1 MTDPPLELVML
12 RRCAVL
18 LWCVVVL
25 TAVGSAADIRVPNL
39 AGVLVSP
46 LAVSPGTKAVVLVF
60 VSTECPYSNRSAPEI
75 RRVRDAFE
83 PKGVRFWLVYPNSA
97 ETPAIIRAHL
107 KAFSYPDIALRDVRH
122 ELVKLAKPAVT
133 PEAAVFDA
141 RGNLVYKGRID
152 DRFIELGRERPV
164 ATRHDL
170 EDALTL
176 TLAGKPVMPASTQ
189 AFGCFIADLQRKNND

>member
-1 MTDPPLELVML
+1 MV
-12 RRCAVL
+12 RRCALVL
-18 LWCVVVL
+18 SCVVML
-25 TAVGSAADIRVPNL
+25 ITIGSAADIRVPNL

-46 LAVSPGTKAVVLVF
+46 LAVSPRIKAIVLVF

-75 RRVRDAFE
+75 RRVRDAFD
-83 PKGVRFWLVYPNSA
+83 PQGVRFWLVYPNSA

-107 KAFSYPDIALRDVRH
+107 KAFSYPDIAVRDVRH
-122 ELVKLAKPAVT
+122 ELVKLANPTVT

-141 RGNLVYKGRID
+141 RGHLVYKGRID
-152 DRFIELGRERPV
+152 DRFIELGRERPI

-170 EDALTL
+170 EEALTL

-189 AFGCFIADLQRKNND
+189 AFGCFIADLR